1 MQSLIADSTQLLC
14 PVERGSCHRFQWCTM
29 VLTKDPSWQ
38 SSSLC
43 VHRCEVPHKV
53 DCPRSS
59 TVRQVHHQVR
69 CVVVWH
75 LAAGD
80 YDEGTGALPRCVQAY
95 TFCFCFQSNA
105 AVQFRSLQCN
115 PMQYAGELFQLPL
128 DRTPSQKKYRK
139 SAQYQFK
146 PLCLGQ
152 NCISNFYWTGFKYL
166 IWYGIKIQ

>member
-1 MQSLIADSTQLLC
+1 MLSLTADSTQLLC

-105 AVQFRSLQCN
+105 AVLFRSLHN
-115 PMQYAGELFQLPL
+115 A
-128 DRTPSQKKYRK
+128 
-139 SAQYQFK
+139 
-146 PLCLGQ
+146 
-152 NCISNFYWTGFKYL
+152 TGFTCNMQGKIFNYL
-166 IWYGIKIQ
+166 LTEPHLKRSTGKVHSTFLNHFAWGRMLSQISTE